1 MYGYYG
7 YSLDYFIYVLP
18 AVLLAMYAQYK
29 ISSAYGKYSQ
39 VDSKTGINGAEAA
52 KIIMDRND
60 LRDVVIKMIPG
71 KLSDNYNPQTRELNL
86 SKEVYQ
92 GTSIAS
98 LAIAAHEVGHA
109 IQHQREYKPLV
120 LRSLLVPAASIGSNL
135 AMLFILAGL
144 FFSNFFLKVG
154 IALFSLAVL
163 FQIITLPVEFNASK
177 RAQEQLA
184 MGILSEEQLEGS
196 KSVLSAAALTYVA
209 STLVAIGQLL
219 RLLSLSRRR
228 D

>member
-7 YSLDYFIYVLP
+7 YNLDYFIYVLP
-18 AVLLAMYAQYK
+18 ALLLALYAQYK
-29 ISSAYGKYSQ
+29 ISSAYGKYSK

-52 KIIMDRND
+52 KIIMDRNG

-109 IQHQREYKPLV
+109 IQHQTEYRPLV

-135 AMLFILAGL
+135 AMFFILAGL

-163 FQIITLPVEFNASK
+163 FQIITLPVEFNASR

-184 MGILSEEQLEGS
+184 VGILSEDQLKGS
-196 KSVLSAAALTYVA
+196 KKVLSAAALTYVA

>member
-18 AVLLAMYAQYK
+18 ALLLAMYAQYK
-29 ISSAYGKYSQ
+29 ISSAYGKYSKI
-39 VDSKTGINGAEAA
+39 DSNTGINGAEAA

-60 LRDVVIKMIPG
+60 LSDVVIKMIPG

-98 LAIAAHEVGHA
+98 LAISAHEVGHA
-109 IQHQREYKPLV
+109 IQHQRGYKPLV
-120 LRSLLVPAASIGSNL
+120 LRSLLVPAASAGSNI
-135 AMLFILAGL
+135 AMLFIFAGL
-144 FFSNFFLKVG
+144 FFSSFFLKIG

-163 FQIITLPVEFNASK
+163 FQIVTLPVEFNASK

-184 MGILSEEQLEGS
+184 MGILSEEQLKGS
-196 KSVLSAAALTYVA
+196 RSVLSAAALTYVA

-219 RLLSLSRRR
+219 RL
-228 D
+228 